1 MRVLAVTLVALTV
14 AACAILGG
22 GGAPDP
28 LAGWAG
34 VWSGSYYGSMGDAGP
49 LELEFSTDTAGLPAG
64 LARFDTGMGPT
75 QAPLEALALTADSV
89 RAMIYFEG
97 MSAEI
102 AGTRT
107 EDKAEGSY
115 VVRPEG
121 QDEVV
126 DSGSW
131 EIARQPGA
139 GG

>member
-1 MRVLAVTLVALTV
+1 MRILAVISAALIF

-22 GGAPDP
+22 GSAPDP

-34 VWSGSYYGSMGDAGP
+34 VWSGSYYGSTGGAGL
-49 LELEFSTDTAGLPAG
+49 LELEFSTDTAGLPTG

-75 QAPLEALALTADSV
+75 QAPLEALQLTADSV
-89 RAMIYFEG
+89 KTVIYFQG

-102 AGTRT
+102 AGTRNA
-107 EDKAEGSY
+107 DQAEGSY

-121 QDEVV
+121 QDQVA
-126 DSGSW
+126 DSGTW
-131 EIARQPGA
+131 EVTRQPGA